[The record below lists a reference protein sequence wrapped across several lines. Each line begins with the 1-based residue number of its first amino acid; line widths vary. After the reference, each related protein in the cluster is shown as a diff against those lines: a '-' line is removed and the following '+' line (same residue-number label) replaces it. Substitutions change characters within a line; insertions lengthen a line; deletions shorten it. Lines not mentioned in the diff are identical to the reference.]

1 LSAECSVQALSD
13 EILTFQTV
21 CGSLQRRVQMV
32 NDLSEKSR
40 FSGLVHDLVEKLW
53 LGNDLVYVLTEID
66 SST

>member
-1 LSAECSVQALSD
+1 
-13 EILTFQTV
+13 
-21 CGSLQRRVQMV
+21 MV